1 MKIIPSLK
9 QLEYLDALA
18 RTRHFAKAAAL
29 CNVTPSTLS
38 AGMRDLET
46 TLGVALA
53 ERTKRR
59 VMMTPL
65 GLEIASKARD
75 LLQGAEQIMDMGR
88 SRKQPLG
95 GDLAL
100 GVIPTIGPFM
110 LPNVIA
116 GLHQKYPDLR
126 LYLREEKTEMLLD
139 RLRQGEL
146 DAALIAMPYD
156 IEGLSFR
163 ALFEDEFLFACLGD
177 HELAKRKQV
186 TQDDIAAQSLLLLQE
201 GHCLRGHALSVCDI
215 GQKQNRSRFEATSL
229 HTVVQMV
236 ATGLGVTLLPKMAID
251 AGIVNGTGIQLIPM
265 AQKASRGIGL
275 VWRGSTARVDEFNLL
290 ADELA
295 GG

>member
-1 MKIIPSLK
+1 L
-9 QLEYLDALA
+9 
-18 RTRHFAKAAAL
+18 L

-38 AGMRDLET
+38 AGIRDLEA

-53 ERTKRR
+53 ERTKRS
-59 VMMTPL
+59 VMMIPL

-75 LLQGAEQIMDMGR
+75 LLQDAEQIMELTQSND
-88 SRKQPLG
+88 QPLS
-95 GDLAL
+95 GDFKL
-100 GVIPTIGPFM
+100 GVSPTIGPFM

-116 GLHQKYPDLR
+116 GLHKKYPDLR
-126 LYLREEKTEMLLD
+126 LYLREEKTAMLLD

-163 ALFEDEFLFACLGD
+163 GLFEDEFLFACLGD
-177 HELAKRKQV
+177 HELANQKQV
-186 TQDDIAAQSLLLLQE
+186 TQDDIATQPLLLLEE

-215 GQKQNRSRFEATSL
+215 GQKQNCTGFEATSL

-265 AQKASRGIGL
+265 AQKPSRGIGL
-275 VWRGSTARVDEFNLL
+275 VWRGSSARVDEFNLL
-290 ADELA
+290 AEALV
-295 GG
+295 G